1 MAELTSNILDN
12 FSDFL
17 YSPKPGG
24 TTDIFSDTDKV
35 LIQKKINEGINV
47 DATYNFLEITIQK
60 SEEIQT
66 QIRGMIKDIEKKPV
80 KSLTNSQNFF
90 KNSFPFGE
98 VEINTNESLNKLK
111 SIENTTFDQMKIS
124 SNAFARLCKML
135 LPKIYKDQDSD
146 ILMDIFGSISDYSV
160 INLNS
165 NGMMSISS
173 LFKLFD
179 EFYMNYNTTKS
190 GISGVKTY
198 LPNKTGIDKQKFFN
212 RFLEVSSMQLRN
224 REVFD
229 DKSFKSTIDDIFEFN
244 PDLWYAD
251 FRLDEEFDKN
261 RVYSL
266 SDSYAAFFRAPGLD
280 TTTSSGSSFTL
291 GTELKNFDE
300 YGAYNR
306 ITNTTPYLNKN
317 FCLLFQENSNGN
329 ILDNY
334 KLPKKF
340 DYSINSELLNLLYNS
355 SNFTHTSI
363 QTDQSFIYP
372 SFIIPQSTPKY
383 FQTAEITQQFFN
395 QNGGSKKK
403 LKGGTSNNLLDTNSL
418 PNLKAKRSPR
428 NFNPIIFEKSV
439 RRFYNERGRY
449 IEKDLNT
456 LISKMMSLKKLPI
469 FYHDLKQ
476 ELGNPKINYEEIRFI
491 FHLSSVYTTYKKLL
505 IHFLQNIMICYNHYS
520 TIVIPS
526 FIKDSK
532 NVSNSV
538 MSIPSRIEIL
548 IKYIRTMISKLNIN
562 LLETGKK
569 IDIRDL
575 FCGFK
580 ITNVGIGQTNI
591 PNILEDKYFKDYCL
605 LGIMPNIFKQFI
617 QIFCLENKIYFG
629 GIPFTLSI
637 EAFNKNIQT
646 CYKFFLQYR
655 YLSNGNL
662 IELLKVLKNQ
672 NQQKPTKQEYDT
684 IVAIVKQEFDEI
696 MLSVRSLNPM
706 EQNRMI
712 VQKTIEFGIKHFI
725 KTLNSIQIKK
735 SRNNVTKSTSRLSK
749 PTSNKTSSNNSN
761 FSINT
766 HKIGEFKQK
775 IYNFLYKLKDN
786 NLVDQNLY
794 LFLYGQ
800 LFQFIYRI
808 DEVMNYNEKMT
819 PQEFK
824 IKFESLGIDLEM
836 TDGDIQ
842 QKAKQITSILTD
854 PVKSLKLKSRFFGLF
869 TPKEALTNNA
879 KRLLPSSFDSDAL
892 KPHWWVDIEKQYLKF
907 SGNRRLFVIAIEPSI
922 NLGKL
927 SKLNIWLIDVFA
939 TVQSQMKPITR
950 NYVKTF
956 EEVGE
961 NGIVKKEYY
970 GDNQMIMLNPYFR
983 IMREFKGELQK
994 FVTKDPTWWKDISGK
1009 KKTFFRNLFQSK
1021 NKAARL
1027 QKSEFGRLLAD
1038 YLGIRK
1044 KDKNGEEGFKN
1055 SEILTRLI
1063 QGKLD
1068 SYVESNN
1075 GSTKLKFSL
1084 LMGYDEAQLN
1094 EIIRRQLETMSKEKR
1109 YSKEA
1114 KSYDDWQLYLI
1125 ESKDYSS
1132 IEAFRMWA
1140 FNLLMS
1146 KPWIFNQEQISGKY
1160 NIVPISNFSKM
1171 QVPFK
1176 NFFVKIGDF
1185 GISSVLLDFFKLITE
1200 ETFKNSKNIRSI
1212 KEKRLFIPQV
1222 DLSELEIPR
1231 NSKNLNLVEGINRN
1245 FVNNVNKSLQQST
1258 ALAPPNLY
1266 TIATLPM
1273 RQHPQLHY
1281 PSKFQSVLSPVSS
1294 SPPQPFSP
1302 SFPPPQSHSQSFPP
1316 LLPPQSSS
1324 VSLSS
1329 RVFPSPSLAFS
1340 VPSSNPQQNNICHQ
1354 TYSSPLSQFLYNFG
1368 INKQNNNFYRGFSVD
1383 PTNFANNIPTCIF
1396 SFKDDNN
1403 IIILEIAICI
1413 APANNYSYYCRINNI
1428 GNYLDLIYENQNTLK
1443 CAQYEI
1449 KIFLSEQLILKDNEV
1464 LSLNNGQKFFWEKPP
1479 VGKKVNNN
1487 SKIKPEGFSNWVNY
1501 CKDQVSNNNYLL
1513 KYDPSQIPAT
1523 QEKIVLQFL
1532 DKNNAILIQI
1542 SILNGKYI
1550 LYYSKATG
1558 AVKQFE
1564 IKKEDKTF
1572 TPTYFV
1578 KWRPFGSSRANT
1590 NTVTIEF
1597 NQDPNNLITKKTDP
1611 YKEEKLVNNGNGY
1624 EFREIGIFNA

>member
-47 DATYNFLEITIQK
+47 DATDNFLEITIRK

-80 KSLTNSQNFF
+80 KSLTNSENFF

-98 VEINTNESLNKLK
+98 VKINTDESLNKLE

-261 RVYSL
+261 RVDSL

-291 GTELKNFDE
+291 GTELKDFDE

-317 FCLLFQENSNGN
+317 FCLLFQENADRN
-329 ILDNY
+329 ILENY
-334 KLPKKF
+334 KVPGKMETN
-340 DYSINSELLNLLYNS
+340 INSELLNLLYNS
-355 SNFTHTSI
+355 SNFLPTSI
-363 QTDQSFIYP
+363 QTDKLFIYP
-372 SFIIPQSTPKY
+372 SFIIPQNTQKY
-383 FQTAEITQQFFN
+383 FQTAEITQQILN

-403 LKGGTSNNLLDTNSL
+403 LKGGTSNNLLDTQNL

-449 IEKDLNT
+449 IENDLHT
-456 LISKMMSLKKLPI
+456 LIAKMMSLKKLPI

-548 IKYIRTMISKLNIN
+548 IKYIKTMISKLNIN

-580 ITNVGIGQTNI
+580 ITNVSIGQTNI

-684 IVAIVKQEFDEI
+684 IVAIVKKEFDEI
-696 MLSVRSLNPM
+696 MLLVRSLNPM
-706 EQNRMI
+706 EQYRMI

-749 PTSNKTSSNNSN
+749 PTSNKTASNNSN

-775 IYNFLYKLKDN
+775 IYNFLYNLKDAS
-786 NLVDQNLY
+786 LDQNLY

-819 PQEFK
+819 PQEFQ
-824 IKFESLGIDLEM
+824 IKFESLGINLEM

-879 KRLLPSSFDSDAL
+879 KRLLTSSFDSDAL

-907 SGNRRLFVIAIEPSI
+907 SENRRLFVIAIEPSI

-927 SKLNIWLIDVFA
+927 SKLNIWLIDVFKTA
-939 TVQSQMKPITR
+939 QSQMKPITR
-950 NYVKTF
+950 NYVKI
-956 EEVGE
+956 EEVVGD

-970 GDNQMIMLNPYFR
+970 SDNQMIMLNPYFR

-1094 EIIRRQLETMSKEKR
+1094 GIVRRQLETMTKEQR
-1109 YSKEA
+1109 YSNKA

-1231 NSKNLNLVEGINRN
+1231 NRKNLNLAEGINRK
-1245 FVNNVNKSLQQST
+1245 FVNNVNKYLLQHT
-1258 ALAPPNLY
+1258 VLAPPKLY
-1266 TIATLPM
+1266 RIDTLHT
-1273 RQHPQLHY
+1273 RKHPLLPYSSQ
-1281 PSKFQSVLSPVSS
+1281 FQPVNSPVSTS
-1294 SPPQPFSP
+1294 TSQPFSP
-1302 SFPPPQSHSQSFPP
+1302 SNPQFHSQSFPP
-1316 LLPPQSSS
+1316 LFQPRSSSDSLPPRA
-1324 VSLSS
+1324 LSS
-1329 RVFPSPSLAFS
+1329 PYLASS

-1354 TYSSPLSQFLYNFG
+1354 TMNSPLAKTLYLKYY
-1368 INKQNNNFYRGFSVD
+1368 ISKTNNFYEGLSIE
-1383 PTNFANNIPTCIF
+1383 PTNFPNMPTCIF
-1396 SFKDDNN
+1396 SFKDNN
-1403 IIILEIAICI
+1403 NSNILEIAICI
-1413 APANNYSYYCRINNI
+1413 APANNYFYYCRINNS

-1464 LSLNNGQKFFWEKPP
+1464 LSWNNGQKFFWEKPP

-1501 CKDQVSNNNYLL
+1501 CKTHFNNNFLK
-1513 KYDPSQIPAT
+1513 KYDPKQNAT
-1523 QEKIVLQFL
+1523 NKESIVLQFL
-1532 DKNNAILIQI
+1532 DKNNLILIQI

-1550 LYYSKATG
+1550 LYYSKVTG
-1558 AVKQFE
+1558 AVKSFE
-1564 IKKEDKTF
+1564 IKKEETRFVPKYYVRWN
-1572 TPTYFV
+1572 PYFG
-1578 KWRPFGSSRANT
+1578 KSST
-1590 NTVTIEF
+1590 NEVTIEF
-1597 NQDPNNLITKKTDP
+1597 NQDTDSLITKTVAG
-1611 YKEEKLVNNGNGY
+1611 KEEKLVNNGSGY
-1624 EFREIGIFNA
+1624 EFRDIEIFNT